1 MQGPII
7 EVAGNCLGCNYPR
20 GMIKSHMKTSFLPTD
35 SKLCFKSCKT
45 NQILLSDPGCETKIF
60 PGHYGRQNLPATL
73 LTPFQWSLVKV
84 SWFLLWWPILNA
96 SDAHCILWLFQ
107 SYQMTAPLY
116 LQHWQKSHRTMG
128 LNTLKSSSAQNWGM
142 FSCGPVLPLA
152 MWNEG
157 KRSTCSVAGGP
168 PLP

>member
-7 EVAGNCLGCNYPR
+7 EVAGNYLGCNYPR

-45 NQILLSDPGCETKIF
+45 NQILLSDPGCETK
-60 PGHYGRQNLPATL
+60 NLS
-73 LTPFQWSLVKV
+73 WSLWQTKSSSHTPYALSVV
-84 SWFLLWWPILNA
+84 LGESLLVLLWWPILNA

-128 LNTLKSSSAQNWGM
+128 LNTLKSSSVQNWVM

-168 PLP
+168 PLS